1 MKKRVFFAKLNSNA
15 FPFFFVSFHEVLHL
29 HSSSDETVLHSSVLG
44 QLRLRPKDLY
54 LTHWSFRMSQPQQ
67 NWGQSLQYRPTLER
81 IARREGQ
88 ATFEEVIGAM
98 DKLVTLVEKGVPSRE
113 LTYPIPAGTFESMMF
128 LFPFGGICD
137 RSVEDTKA
145 PKRIGW
151 LFSHK
156 TQLVHG

>member
-1 MKKRVFFAKLNSNA
+1 MKVIIFGGLNLAFMKKRVFFCQAQLKCVS
-15 FPFFFVSFHEVLHL
+15 FFFVSFHEVLHL
-29 HSSSDETVLHSSVLG
+29 HSSSDETVLHSRVLG

-98 DKLVTLVEKGVPSRE
+98 DKLVTLVEKE
-113 LTYPIPAGTFESMMF
+113 YPPGN
-128 LFPFGGICD
+128 
-137 RSVEDTKA
+137 
-145 PKRIGW
+145 
-151 LFSHK
+151 
-156 TQLVHG
+156 